1 MNKNSFLI
9 IGFVVLFF
17 SACNTPAPTPKPI
30 VEELNTSKAIEITPV
45 EKPKLYEKV
54 FINCF
59 NTGQVATKKSCKQE
73 IVDFLDEHKGFQTVV
88 VEVHTDKGGKA
99 SRNLSI
105 SKKRAYKIAS
115 DLKSLLKNL
124 PIYYA
129 GLGEQELVI
138 DELTKEANVKNRRI
152 TIQLLMDQA
161 QVDTKRLT
169 LYKKVHFTRVKK
181 PKKST
186 TLSKKKP
193 KITHVDNRYK
203 NVKNNPLVFKS
214 AFLVNKEI
222 QINKLIGDAINPLY
236 KEKIMHTCSNDNVIM
251 MERRNT
257 RGVGSSAFIKN
268 MDGGKW
274 SAEVDNYTIVIN
286 PLFLFKDGSLSERNP
301 KVKIYKN
308 GFKKHS
314 FSTTANA
321 YLTQRG
327 VLYRLFTNSNDSIQ
341 CIDMLL
347 PYDESQK
354 HYGFLY
360 FVEDGRLKEIVF
372 EPYITE

>member
-9 IGFVVLFF
+9 ISFVVLFF
-17 SACNTPAPTPKPI
+17 SACKTSAPTPKPI
-30 VEELNTSKAIEITPV
+30 IEELNTSKAVKIAPV
-45 EKPKLYEKV
+45 EKPKLYEQV

-59 NTGQVATKKSCKQE
+59 NTGKVATTKSCKQE
-73 IVDFLDEHKGFQTVV
+73 IIDFLDTHKGFQTVV

-129 GLGEQELVI
+129 GLGEQELII

-152 TIQLLMDQA
+152 EIQLLMDQA

-181 PKKST
+181 VKKST
-186 TLSKKKP
+186 VIPKKKP

-203 NVKNNPLVFKS
+203 NVKNNPLIFKS
-214 AFLVNKEI
+214 ASLVNKEI
-222 QINKLIGDAINPLY
+222 QINKLIGDAMNPLY

-257 RGVGSSAFIKN
+257 RGVGGSAFIKN

-360 FVEDGRLKEIVF
+360 FVEDGRLKEVVF

>member
-1 MNKNSFLI
+1 MNRNPFLI

-17 SACNTPAPTPKPI
+17 SACKTPAPTPQPI
-30 VEELNTSKAIEITPV
+30 IEASKVTEITPV
-45 EKPKLYEKV
+45 EKPKLYEQV
-54 FINCF
+54 FTNCF
-59 NTGQVATKKSCKQE
+59 NTGQISIKKSCKQK
-73 IVDFLDEHKGFQTVV
+73 IVKFLDLHKGFQIVV

-115 DLKSLLKNL
+115 DLKSSLKDV
-124 PIYYA
+124 PVYYA
-129 GLGEQELVI
+129 GLGEKELII
-138 DELTKEANVKNRRI
+138 DKFTKEANVKNRRI
-152 TIQLLMDQA
+152 TIQLLMNQA

-169 LYKKVHFTRVKK
+169 LYKKLHLRRVKK
-181 PKKST
+181 LKKT
-186 TLSKKKP
+186 RTVSKKKLI
-193 KITHVDNRYK
+193 ITHIDKRYK
-203 NVKNNPLVFKS
+203 NIKNNSLLFKS
-214 AFLVNKEI
+214 SFLVNKEI
-222 QINKLIGDAINPLY
+222 KINKLIGDTLNPLY

-251 MERRNT
+251 MERSNT
-257 RGVGSSAFIKN
+257 RGVASSAFIKN
-268 MDGGKW
+268 MNGGRW
-274 SAEVDNYTIVIN
+274 SAEVDNYTIVMN

-327 VLYRLFTNSNDSIQ
+327 VLYRLFTNSNDSIR
-341 CIDMLL
+341 CIDLLL
-347 PYDESQK
+347 PYDEGQK

-360 FVEDGRLKEIVF
+360 FVEDGRLKEVVF

>member
-9 IGFVVLFF
+9 VGFIVLLF
-17 SACNTPAPTPKPI
+17 SACGTPAPTPKPI
-30 VEELNTSKAIEITPV
+30 VEELNTSKVIEIAPV
-45 EKPKLYEKV
+45 EKAKLYEKV
-54 FINCF
+54 FVKCF
-59 NTGQVATKKSCKQE
+59 NTGKVTIKKACKQE
-73 IVDFLDEHKGFQTVV
+73 IVDFLDAHEGYQTVV

-99 SRNLSI
+99 RGNLII

-129 GLGEQELVI
+129 GLGEEELVI
-138 DELTKEANVKNRRI
+138 DDLTKEANVKNRRI
-152 TIQLLMDQA
+152 KIQLLMDKA
-161 QVDTKRLT
+161 LVDTKRVT
-169 LYKKVHFTRVKK
+169 LYKKVHVTKVKK
-181 PKKST
+181 VKKST
-186 TLSKKKP
+186 VVPKKKP
-193 KITHVDNRYK
+193 KITHIDSRYK
-203 NVKNNPLVFKS
+203 NVKNNPLIFKS
-214 AFLVNKEI
+214 ASLVTKEI

-251 MERRNT
+251 MERKNT
-257 RGVGSSAFIKN
+257 RGLSSSAFIKN

-347 PYDESQK
+347 PYDENQK

-360 FVEDGRLKEIVF
+360 FVEDGRLKEVVF